1 MLKKLNLSA
10 VLTAALICSATAK
23 DVPLEWNCRYDNSI
37 PRETVIDRSKLDKLA
52 GISKDAALEVYAV
65 SSKGENRLETKV
77 FDSNVK
83 DVEMLRFTVPA
94 GTEKLIA
101 RSTDKKVAKSCSIL
115 SRMRVLKYRYK
126 LRGRYTF

>member
-23 DVPLEWNCRYDNSI
+23 DIPLEWNCRYDNSI

-101 RSTDKKVAKSCSIL
+101 RSTQYLFYNFFIFLMLFL
-115 SRMRVLKYRYK
+115 SKHPHQPR
-126 LRGRYTF
+126 